1 MTLLLF
7 YNWPIEQ
14 CCNFKYLSPVSISIH
29 ALLLFQNWP
38 LYFYFEL
45 SFLSF
50 FTWLYGVYWGFHCLV
65 WATWCKHFTG
75 TDELVLKKKKKC
87 YSNLKRGQPKVVLPD
102 NHIATFISSEIEH
115 SFQMSLP
122 LSGLHSIMFWLAFN
136 DQIPKFTTL
145 LLQITS
151 KSTFTSNISEC

>member
-1 MTLLLF
+1 MPCYYFKTDLCIFTLNFLF
-7 YNWPIEQ
+7 Y
-14 CCNFKYLSPVSISIH
+14 LSLHGCMGSTEDFIVWSEPPDVNTSQERMN
-29 ALLLFQNWP
+29 LF
-38 LYFYFEL
+38 
-45 SFLSF
+45 SKRK
-50 FTWLYGVYWGFHCLV
+50 T
-65 WATWCKHFTG
+65 
-75 TDELVLKKKKKC
+75 KKC

-151 KSTFTSNISEC
+151 KSTLTSNISECKIHKCLTS